1 MSLKECYSALE
12 DMQNKSGSYWIKRQ
26 HNLYYAI
33 KNKKGRFAEIS
44 ETARVKMMED
54 IEINVFGVSKI
65 LEQRKQYFLMWFR
78 NTFGRNYN
86 KI

>member
-65 LEQRKQYFLMWFR
+65 LEQRKQYFLRWFR
-78 NTFGRNYN
+78 NTFGYKYN
-86 KI
+86 EM